1 MSSNTGLQVISRILH
16 QNPFAGLEVFPDEVY
31 DHVVLVVD
39 DPEIARLLVGKT
51 HPLFLVYRAVVVLY
65 VYAAYMVE
73 LRLRFVFIA
82 YADVCIRF

>member
-1 MSSNTGLQVISRILH
+1 M
-16 QNPFAGLEVFPDEVY
+16 FPHEVY

-39 DPEIARLLVGKT
+39 DPEIARLFVGKT

-73 LRLRFVFIA
+73 LRLRFVYA
-82 YADVCIRF
+82 VYADVGVRF